1 MPELPKGNGELFFLF
16 FSFSF
21 LFCSVFVLFFFNKID
36 YKASNRTWFIHFTF
50 LLNEKLMRSKN
61 FVPQHTR
68 LQKLLKR
75 CTVANYNHPAKD
87 VYCECSF

>member
-1 MPELPKGNGELFFLF
+1 MSF

-21 LFCSVFVLFFFNKID
+21 LSIFCFVLFLFCFFNKID
-36 YKASNRTWFIHFTF
+36 YKASNRMWPIHFTF